1 MVRDVEVLCPC
12 RHGSI
17 SSSMEKLDVWLQDAR
32 LSGVY
37 GIQRFA
43 RAAGQD
49 FDAVRNAILEPWSS
63 GQTEGQI
70 NRLEILK
77 GLCMAAPAS
86 NCFARG

>member
-1 MVRDVEVLCPC
+1 
-12 RHGSI
+12 
-17 SSSMEKLDVWLQDAR
+17 MEKLDVWLQDAR